1 MFVDQRGV
9 MKMAKILVID
19 DEPDILSLIRNILKK
34 DNHLVTTVVN
44 SEKILT
50 SEFVN
55 FDLILLDVM
64 MPGMDGFTFCQKFR
78 SIIDCP
84 IIFLTAKTMEIDIMY
99 GLGLGGDDYITKP
112 FGVGELRARV
122 NAYLRRETR
131 QKHSTFCI
139 SEVRFDLSGK
149 EILADGKKI
158 PLTKS
163 EYNICEFLARNQGQ
177 VFSKD
182 KIYEAVYGYD
192 GESDSSTIT
201 EHIKN
206 IRAKLA
212 VFELSVIQTVWGIG
226 YKWK

>member
-1 MFVDQRGV
+1 
-9 MKMAKILVID
+9 MAKILVID
-19 DEPDILSLIRNILKK
+19 DEPDILALIKNILQK

-44 SEKILT
+44 PEKILT
-50 SEFVN
+50 NEFIN

-64 MPGMDGFTFCQKFR
+64 MPGMDGFTFCLNIR
-78 SIIDCP
+78 DIVDCP
-84 IIFLTAKTMEIDIMY
+84 IIFLTAKTTEIDIMY
-99 GLGLGGDDYITKP
+99 GLGIGADDYITKP
-112 FGVGELRARV
+112 FGMGELRARV
-122 NAYLRRETR
+122 NAYLRRENR
-131 QKHSTFCI
+131 EKRSTLCV
-139 SEVRFDLSGK
+139 SGVRFDLAGK
-149 EILADGKKI
+149 EILGADKKI

-192 GESDSSTIT
+192 GESDSSAIT

-212 VFELSVIQTVWGIG
+212 IFELLPIETVWGIG

>member
-1 MFVDQRGV
+1 
-9 MKMAKILVID
+9 MAKILVID
-19 DEPDILSLIRNILKK
+19 DEPDILALIKNILQK

-44 SEKILT
+44 PEKILT
-50 SEFVN
+50 NEFIN

-64 MPGMDGFTFCQKFR
+64 MPGMDGFTFCLNIR
-78 SIIDCP
+78 DIVDCP
-84 IIFLTAKTMEIDIMY
+84 IIFLTAKTTEIDIMY
-99 GLGLGGDDYITKP
+99 GLGIGADDYITKP
-112 FGVGELRARV
+112 FGMGELRARV
-122 NAYLRRETR
+122 NAYLRRENR
-131 QKHSTFCI
+131 EKRSTLCV
-139 SEVRFDLSGK
+139 SGVRFDLAGK
-149 EILADGKKI
+149 EILGADKKI

-163 EYNICEFLARNQGQ
+163 EYNICEFLARNKGQ

-192 GESDSSTIT
+192 GESDSSAIT

-212 VFELSVIQTVWGIG
+212 IFELLPIETVWGIG